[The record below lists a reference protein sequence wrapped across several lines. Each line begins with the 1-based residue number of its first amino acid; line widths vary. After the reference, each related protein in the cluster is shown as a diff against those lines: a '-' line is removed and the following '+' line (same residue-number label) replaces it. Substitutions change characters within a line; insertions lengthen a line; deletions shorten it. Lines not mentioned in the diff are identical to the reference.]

1 MKKKVFSTLLSLAMA
16 GTMLFGCAQTVM
28 ADEADPAVTIRLGNF
43 NADGE
48 PGQAA
53 SLKFAELANEYSNG
67 SITVEVHNYS
77 EFGNAPEMAEQVS
90 IGAIEACLICE
101 ATLGE
106 YDSRYH
112 LVAMPYLYDG
122 YDHAYRVVDGEFK
135 EWVADGTLEYPR
147 NRPSSRCF
155 HFQSFLGSTASAA
168 LPTPRFR

>member
-67 SITVEVHNYS
+67 SITVE
-77 EFGNAPEMAEQVS
+77 
-90 IGAIEACLICE
+90 ACLICMM
-101 ATLGE
+101 
-106 YDSRYH
+106 
-112 LVAMPYLYDG
+112 AMIML
-122 YDHAYRVVDGEFK
+122 
-135 EWVADGTLEYPR
+135 
-147 NRPSSRCF
+147 
-155 HFQSFLGSTASAA
+155 TA
-168 LPTPRFR
+168 